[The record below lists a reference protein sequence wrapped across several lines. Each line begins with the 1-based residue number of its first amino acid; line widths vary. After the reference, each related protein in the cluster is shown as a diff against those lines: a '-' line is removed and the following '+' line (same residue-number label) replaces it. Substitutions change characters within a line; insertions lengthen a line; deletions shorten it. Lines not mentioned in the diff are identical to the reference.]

1 MGTRHANVIDSLIA
15 ERVRAHR
22 RQLGLSQSQ
31 LAEKLGVTFQ
41 QVQKYEKGTNR
52 ISAGRLF
59 EMARLFNVPVQTLYP
74 ESEVSIERAENRTGE
89 LQAISEFVVSA
100 DGWRLCHSFLRV
112 KYPKMRKAII
122 ALVQE
127 IAES

>member
-1 MGTRHANVIDSLIA
+1 MGKRITAIDILVG
-15 ERVRAHR
+15 ERVHAYRK
-22 RQLGLSQSQ
+22 QLRLSQSQ
-31 LAEKLGVTFQ
+31 LAQQLGLTFQ

-52 ISAGRLF
+52 IGAARLF
-59 EMARLFNVPVQTLYP
+59 EIARLFNVPIQALYP
-74 ESEVSIERAENRTGE
+74 ESEESIERAENRTKE

-100 DGWRLCHSFLRV
+100 NGWRLCHSFLQV
-112 KYPKMRKAII
+112 KDPKMRKAII